1 MLNRDALARL
11 GIDVEEGIACCAGDP
26 EFFDE
31 MVVEYLDESAERLA
45 ELAHLYKSRDWP
57 QYTRCAHSIKSTSM
71 MIGARSLADLA
82 RTMESAGKEGDEAAI
97 LAKHDHFLGQYAD
110 LAANLRAV
118 VDAARCCQ

>member
-1 MLNRDALARL
+1 MLDRDALTRL

-26 EFFDE
+26 DFFDE

-45 ELAHLYKSRDWP
+45 ELARLYKSRDWP

-82 RTMESAGKEGDEAAI
+82 RTMESSGKKGDEAAI
-97 LAKHDHFLGQYAD
+97 LAKHEHFLGEYAG
-110 LAANLRAV
+110 LAVDLRAV
-118 VDAARCCQ
+118 VDAAR